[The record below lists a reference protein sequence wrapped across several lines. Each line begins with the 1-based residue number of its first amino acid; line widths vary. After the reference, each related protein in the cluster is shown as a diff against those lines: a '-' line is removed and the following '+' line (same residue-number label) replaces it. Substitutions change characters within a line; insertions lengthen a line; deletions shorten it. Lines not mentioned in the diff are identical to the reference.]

1 MAIGI
6 AGQRIIT
13 MGMGVNVKACEGLI
27 TTHFSLLCRD
37 IDIPPVEPPVHGG
50 GGGPYPGD
58 AWNKFD
64 RAEDIFQPV
73 DKDIYDVEDTYR
85 VKKEVVIRVEFN
97 NFHMEKTFLIPKE
110 RAHIAIK
117 AIRIMNTTKARISAG
132 VKNLRRVLHNIK
144 VSVTGIR
151 RKK

>member
-13 MGMGVNVKACEGLI
+13 MGLGIGVPACEGII

-37 IDIPPVEPPVHGG
+37 ITPPVVPPTGG

-64 RAEDIFQPV
+64 SAEDIFQPV
-73 DKDIYDVEDTYR
+73 DKDIYDIEDTYR
-85 VKKEVVIRVEFN
+85 VKQEVVIRVEFK
-97 NFHMEKTFLIPKE
+97 NFHMEKTYLIPKH
-110 RAHIAIK
+110 RAHIVIK
-117 AIRIMNTTKARISAG
+117 AINIMNTTKSRISAG